1 MLTSTHKQDDMWLIK
16 KQNNKVETGNAVSDK
31 VAGKIAKA
39 GIAVQ
44 NKFAKGMD
52 KIFAG
57 MKTKRLKLYLIIF
70 CISCGGYSIY
80 LFTDAIVSAD
90 VKNKVLQI
98 DKASIPKYFEDTG
111 DDIMAT
117 DNSVDEETFN
127 QIQQFKKYLDS
138 LKQNKSYL
146 YDSIITARPFLMDTV
161 LMLEQIYYS
170 QKQK

>member
-1 MLTSTHKQDDMWLIK
+1 MWLFK
-16 KQNNKVETGNAVSDK
+16 KQKKKAEAGNGVSEK

-52 KIFAG
+52 KLFACFN
-57 MKTKRLKLYLIIF
+57 TKRLKLYLIIF
-70 CISCGGYSIY
+70 CICCGGYSIY
-80 LFTDAIVSAD
+80 LFTDAIVSPDA
-90 VKNKVLQI
+90 KSKALQI
-98 DKASIPKYFEDTG
+98 DKASIPKHFEDTG

-117 DNSVDEETFN
+117 DNTVDEETFH

-138 LKQNKSYL
+138 LKQSKSYL

>member
-1 MLTSTHKQDDMWLIK
+1 
-16 KQNNKVETGNAVSDK
+16 
-31 VAGKIAKA
+31 
-39 GIAVQ
+39 
-44 NKFAKGMD
+44 MD

-57 MKTKRLKLYLIIF
+57 MNTKRLKIYLIVF
-70 CISCGGYSIY
+70 CIGCGGYSIY
-80 LFTDAIVSAD
+80 LFTDAIVSPDA
-90 VKNKVLQI
+90 KNKVLQI

-138 LKQNKSYL
+138 LKQSKSYL

>member
-1 MLTSTHKQDDMWLIK
+1 MRLFK
-16 KQNNKVETGNAVSDK
+16 KQKKKVEPDNAVSDK

-39 GIAVQ
+39 GIALQ
-44 NKFAKGMD
+44 NNFAKGMD

-57 MKTKRLKLYLIIF
+57 MNTKRLKIYLIIF
-70 CISCGGYSIY
+70 CIGCGGYSIY
-80 LFTDAIVSAD
+80 LFADAIVSPDA
-90 VKNKVLQI
+90 KNKALQI
-98 DKASIPKYFEDTG
+98 DKASIPKHFEDTG

-117 DNSVDEETFN
+117 DNTVDEETFN

-138 LKQNKSYL
+138 LKQSKSYL

>member
-1 MLTSTHKQDDMWLIK
+1 MWLFK
-16 KQNNKVETGNAVSDK
+16 KQKKKAEAGNGVSDK

-52 KIFAG
+52 KLFAG
-57 MKTKRLKLYLIIF
+57 MNTRRLKLYLIIF
-70 CISCGGYSIY
+70 CICCGGYSIY
-80 LFTDAIVSAD
+80 LFTDAIVSPDA
-90 VKNKVLQI
+90 KSKALQI
-98 DKASIPKYFEDTG
+98 DKASIPKHFEDTG

-117 DNSVDEETFN
+117 DNTVDEETFH

-138 LKQNKSYL
+138 LKQSKSYL

>member
-1 MLTSTHKQDDMWLIK
+1 MWLFK
-16 KQNNKVETGNAVSDK
+16 KQKKKIETANTVSDK
-31 VAGKIAKA
+31 IAGKIAKA

-70 CISCGGYSIY
+70 CIGCGGYSIY
-80 LFTDAIVSAD
+80 LFTDAIISPDAN
-90 VKNKVLQI
+90 NKALQI
-98 DKASIPKYFEDTG
+98 DKASIPKLIDDTG
-111 DDIMAT
+111 DEMMAT

-127 QIQQFKKYLDS
+127 QIQQFKRYLDS
-138 LKQNKSYL
+138 LKQSKSYL
-146 YDSIITARPFLMDTV
+146 YDSIVTARPFLMDTV
-161 LMLEQIYYS
+161 LILEQIYYS

>member
-1 MLTSTHKQDDMWLIK
+1 MWLFK
-16 KQNNKVETGNAVSDK
+16 KQKKKDETGNVVSDK

-44 NKFAKGMD
+44 NKFAKGMG
-52 KIFAG
+52 KIFVD
-57 MKTKRLKLYLIIF
+57 MNSKRLKLYLIVF
-70 CISCGGYSIY
+70 CLCCGGYSIY
-80 LFTDAIVSAD
+80 LFTNAIVSPD
-90 VKNKVLQI
+90 VKNKVIQI
-98 DKASIPKYFEDTG
+98 DKASIPNHFNNTG
-111 DDIMAT
+111 DDVIAP

-138 LKQNKSYL
+138 LKQNGSYL
-146 YDSIITARPFLMDTV
+146 YDSILTARPFLMDTV

>member
-1 MLTSTHKQDDMWLIK
+1 MLTSTHKQDDMWLFK

-80 LFTDAIVSAD
+80 LFTDAIISPDAN
-90 VKNKVLQI
+90 NKALQI
-98 DKASIPKYFEDTG
+98 DKASIPKHIDDTG
-111 DDIMAT
+111 DEMMAT

-127 QIQQFKKYLDS
+127 QIQQFKRYLDS
-138 LKQNKSYL
+138 LKQSKSYL
-146 YDSIITARPFLMDTV
+146 YDSIVTARPFLMDTV
-161 LMLEQIYYS
+161 LILEQIYYS

>member
-1 MLTSTHKQDDMWLIK
+1 MWLFK
-16 KQNNKVETGNAVSDK
+16 KQKKKDETGNAVSDK

-44 NKFAKGMD
+44 NKFAKGMG
-52 KIFAG
+52 KIFVD
-57 MKTKRLKLYLIIF
+57 MNSKRLKLYLIIF
-70 CISCGGYSIY
+70 CLCCGGYSIY
-80 LFTDAIVSAD
+80 LFTDAIVSPD
-90 VKNKVLQI
+90 VKNKAIQI
-98 DKASIPKYFEDTG
+98 DKASIPKHFNNTG
-111 DDIMAT
+111 DDVMAP
-117 DNSVDEETFN
+117 DNSVDEETFS

-138 LKQNKSYL
+138 LKQNRSYL

>member
-1 MLTSTHKQDDMWLIK
+1 MLTSTHKQDDMWLFK
-16 KQNNKVETGNAVSDK
+16 KQKKKAEAGNGVSDK

-52 KIFAG
+52 KLFAG
-57 MKTKRLKLYLIIF
+57 MNTKRLKLYLIIF
-70 CISCGGYSIY
+70 CICCGGYSIY
-80 LFTDAIVSAD
+80 LFTDAIVSPDA
-90 VKNKVLQI
+90 KSKALQI
-98 DKASIPKYFEDTG
+98 DKASIPKHFEDTG

-117 DNSVDEETFN
+117 DNSVDEETFH

-138 LKQNKSYL
+138 LKQSKSYL